1 MVSVL
6 PGTMLFAGAAYNLIT
21 ALMADFKKLLGKK
34 VAILATDG
42 FERAELERPL
52 EKLQEEG
59 ATVDILSIKKGKLK
73 GWMEKEWGGHVEVTK
88 LVKDASV
95 EDYDALVLPGGAMNP
110 DTLRTDENAVRFARD
125 FMVSGKPVAA
135 ICHAPWLLIETG
147 LVHGRK
153 MTSVKNIK
161 TDLVNAGALWEDSE
175 VVTDNGLVTSRNPG
189 DLTAWCKKI
198 VEEILEG
205 RHQPR
210 GNSSQSAVM

>member
-1 MVSVL
+1 MVLFLPKHTIKPSSV
-6 PGTMLFAGAAYNLIT
+6 
-21 ALMADFKKLLGKK
+21 MADFKKLLGKT

-42 FERAELERPL
+42 FERSELERPL
-52 EKLQEEG
+52 EKLQDEG
-59 ATVDILSIKKGKLK
+59 ATIEILSIKKGKLK

-88 LVKDASV
+88 EVKDAAV

-110 DTLRTDENAVRFARD
+110 DSLRVDEDAVRFTRD
-125 FMVSGKPVAA
+125 FMQSGKVVAA

-189 DLTAWCKKI
+189 DLTVWCKKI
-198 VEEILEG
+198 VEEIQEG

-210 GNSSQSAVM
+210 GNSAHSAVM